1 MIQVIDNVFEE
12 KLAKIKA
19 RTNSLTV
26 RKAAITADQL
36 RRRYDILYGSLR
48 SGSAP
53 LNIASIAR
61 WNGELDGLLRTSFE
75 KTEPFTW
82 LKHLDKAGTKPST
95 RLMWH
100 LNALII
106 EEYCHSLTI
115 QIKPDS
121 DDGDYVDPASIL
133 ARNQGSELSSRR
145 SPNRVSLRYSLD
157 PSLSRKLSL
166 EGQVSF
172 EPRAE
177 SIRESHEGDSRKS
190 IEGYRGLKYWA
201 PNQNDSGRNSI
212 NSVLS
217 AASQQ
222 MPGVSSPL
230 TSHLHVHRDSTRNVR
245 RMTASGSDDGL
256 SARGSVSD
264 ISELDRRGTRSPKR
278 QSRQVDADSLPGHA
292 EPVAIHPGIT
302 FVISGDS
309 STAEGGELTGTASP
323 MSSKAKGS
331 EVLSDS
337 DPSVPTRSRI
347 RKSHPQSI
355 DDMHRVLHR
364 RRRVL
369 TSVHSPDPSR
379 HGSQQMRSP
388 VSEEDRRYREYERKA
403 EYVMTP

>member
-1 MIQVIDNVFEE
+1 MIDNVLEE

-19 RTNSLTV
+19 RTNSLTI

-100 LNALII
+100 LNALIV

-115 QIKPDS
+115 QIKPDL

-133 ARNQGSELSSRR
+133 ARNQGTELSSRH

-177 SIRESHEGDSRKS
+177 SIRESQEGDSRRS

-230 TSHLHVHRDSTRNVR
+230 TSHLHVHRDSTRNIR
-245 RMTASGSDDGL
+245 RITASGSDDGL

-264 ISELDRRGTRSPKR
+264 ISELERKGTRSPKR
-278 QSRQVDADSLPGHA
+278 HSRQVDADSLPDHA
-292 EPVAIHPGIT
+292 EPVANHPGIK

-309 STAEGGELTGTASP
+309 LTAEGGELPGTASP

-337 DPSVPTRSRI
+337 DPSVPTRSRN
-347 RKSHPQSI
+347 RRSHPQSI

-369 TSVHSPDPSR
+369 TSVHSPDTSR
-379 HGSQQMRSP
+379 HGSQQMRRP
-388 VSEEDRRYREYERKA
+388 VSEEDRIYREYERKA
-403 EYVMTP
+403 EYVITP